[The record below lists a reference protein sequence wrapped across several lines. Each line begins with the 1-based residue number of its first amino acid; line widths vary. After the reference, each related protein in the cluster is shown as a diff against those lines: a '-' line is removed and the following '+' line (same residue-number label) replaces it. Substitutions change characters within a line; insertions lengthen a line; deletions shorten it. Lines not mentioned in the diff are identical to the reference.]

1 MFLLEI
7 CSSAWKVFNVFQVS
21 QFHLSPCGELSSKLR
36 YGFSITMQVSVC
48 RRVLQILHGNLQV
61 SNRRDLGCEA
71 CGVDAGLVRRD
82 QAERLHVRAHQHYA
96 LHLERVG
103 AHLVGL
109 GLGLG
114 LGWG

>member
-1 MFLLEI
+1 MHLCARIFT
-7 CSSAWKVFNVFQVS
+7 

-71 CGVDAGLVRRD
+71 CGVDAGLVCRD